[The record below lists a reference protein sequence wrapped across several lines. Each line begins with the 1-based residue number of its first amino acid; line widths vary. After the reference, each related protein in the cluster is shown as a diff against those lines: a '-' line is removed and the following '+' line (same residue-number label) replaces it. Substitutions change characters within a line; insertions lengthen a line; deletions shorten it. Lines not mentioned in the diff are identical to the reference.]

1 MDKLTQNELQQL
13 DTADLKE
20 RAEAIRDAVMAKSV
34 SAQQVGQLFCDL
46 IEACGD
52 INNAVRLFLSVNV
65 PEITADIDNRLAGA
79 DQAAE
84 KASAEVQRSEAT
96 RALVESL
103 IDRLSSQNLAAPERV
118 DITTA
123 PGSVT
128 ITNPVPQ
135 KIGAALFPRFG
146 LGSVLFIG
154 DHQAVEVTPDGFVRP
169 VRLGTST
176 VHAVATADTRI
187 YKSLCIEV
195 VPPRLRLAGTGALR
209 FDSKGNI
216 RLT

>member
-20 RAEAIRDAVMAKSV
+20 RAEVIRDAVMAKSV

-46 IEACGD
+46 IDACGD
-52 INNAVRLFLSVNV
+52 INKAVCLFLSVNV
-65 PEITADIDNRLAGA
+65 QEITADINSRLTGV

-103 IDRLSSQNLAAPERV
+103 IEKLSTQNLVVPERV
-118 DITTA
+118 DITAA
-123 PGSVT
+123 PNTIT

-135 KIGAALFPRFG
+135 KIGATLFPRFG
-146 LGSVLFIG
+146 FGSVLFIG
-154 DHQAVEVTPDGFVRP
+154 DHQAVEVTPDGVVRP
-169 VRLGTST
+169 ARLGSST
-176 VHAVATADTRI
+176 IHAVATADTRI

-195 VPPRLRLAGTGALR
+195 VPPRLRLATSGSLR
-209 FDSKGNI
+209 LDSKGNI

>member
-1 MDKLTQNELQQL
+1 MDKLTQNVLQQL
-13 DTADLKE
+13 DTSELME
-20 RAEAIRDAVMAKSV
+20 RAEVIREAVAAKSV
-34 SAQQVGQLFCDL
+34 SAKQVGQLFCDL

-52 INNAVRLFLSVNV
+52 INKAVGLFLSVNV
-65 PEITADIDNRLAGA
+65 PEITADIDSRLAGA

-84 KASAEVQRSEAT
+84 KAAAEVQRSEAT
-96 RALVESL
+96 RALVQSL
-103 IDRLSSQNLAAPERV
+103 IEKLSTQNLAAPERV
-118 DITTA
+118 DILAA

-154 DHQAVEVTPDGFVRP
+154 DHQAVEVTPDGVVRP
-169 VRLGTST
+169 VRLGKST
-176 VHAVATADTRI
+176 LHAVATADTHI

-195 VPPRLRLAGTGALR
+195 VPPRLRLATSGALR
-209 FDSKGNI
+209 LDSKGNI